1 MACMHSLAPALSTK
15 AHYEHCRLTH
25 FAFFS
30 ACSYSGQAAA
40 AKAID
45 DFRKATEVPPLIP
58 PITAPLPEP
67 RPRPPP
73 QRKVRKAT
81 GLPKRPK
88 YPGEHGSVAVMRANE
103 KTSAAAA
110 LGGLRIT
117 TDEASG
123 DGDAS
128 CTNELGDNAS
138 ATAAAATAVGQS
150 AVDADAA
157 DEDDEN
163 EDDEEEA
170 EQPKASTGSLSLPL
184 SDPFAP
190 MHKRHNSRAL
200 MHANFQFAVE
210 APLWYEPAPAETG
223 TPLLVAPTPLSPSY
237 ARRKSAVAAML
248 QSPLLGARPPL
259 VREGGEVSP
268 PPPLA
273 LVQDAE
279 AAAANV
285 AAAAATPATTSALPA
300 KVRDASGENCM

>member
-1 MACMHSLAPALSTK
+1 MISVDVHFFFFLLLLLLFS
-15 AHYEHCRLTH
+15 HCY
-25 FAFFS
+25 FS
-30 ACSYSGQAAA
+30 VSHQAAA
-40 AKAID
+40 SKAID

-73 QRKVRKAT
+73 QRKARKAA
-81 GLPKRPK
+81 GVPKRPK

-123 DGDAS
+123 NGDVDGH
-128 CTNELGDNAS
+128 TNELSDGTS
-138 ATAAAATAVGQS
+138 AAAAAQS
-150 AVDADAA
+150 AAGDEGGGEDENN
-157 DEDDEN
+157 DEDE
-163 EDDEEEA
+163 EEEEEA

-237 ARRKSAVAAML
+237 SRRKSAVAAMM
-248 QSPLLGARPPL
+248 QSPLLGARPL
-259 VREGGEVSP
+259 VTESGEEAP

-273 LVQDAE
+273 LVPEVYAPE
-279 AAAANV
+279 AA
-285 AAAAATPATTSALPA
+285 TKTSASPE
-300 KVRDASGENCM
+300 KVRA